1 MSQNRSKP
9 IKWHIDVLSSVTSFF
24 VLSRSMPLKTL
35 TCTMTHTHN
44 GIGEEFVRAAESKI
58 FCHYL

>member
-1 MSQNRSKP
+1 MSQNRSSP
-9 IKWHIDVLSSVTSFF
+9 IKWHIDMLSSF

>member
-1 MSQNRSKP
+1 MTQNQSNP
-9 IKWHIDVLSSVTSFF
+9 IKWHAGILSSDIFF

-58 FCHYL
+58 FCRYL